1 MNESFS
7 VKVNYDDSA
16 QILLQNLIGD
26 VSENQLAR
34 LVGAMDGSLID
45 LQRCADKLFVR
56 VFHPFVKVQ
65 DLFISRDS
73 RNEIFIYFDRIEL
86 RKQFQGQ
93 GIYRNLFV
101 RQVEEAR
108 KLNVQYF
115 ALFAEG
121 NYGSQMNG
129 YYSWAKFG
137 FNAFLTKE
145 EIADLPDFLGQA
157 RTVNDIMLF
166 EGDEYWRIFGTAKE
180 MNFDVSEHSRQ
191 VEVLVNYVKDK
202 IKHG

>member
-137 FNAFLTKE
+137 FDAPLTKKE
-145 EIADLPDFLGQA
+145 VENLPDFLQQA
-157 RTVNDIMLF
+157 EMVNDIMLF
-166 EGDEYWRIFGTAKE
+166 GGDEYWRLFGTAKE
-180 MNFDVSEHSRQ
+180 MLFRFEDESSQ
-191 VEVLVNYVKDK
+191 MEVLRNYVKGKDE
-202 IKHG
+202 